1 MTCKNFSSLASGAG
15 AARRGSCGNVRR
27 RLSHLMSVL
36 SVMQCHVK
44 CCAFAVP
51 IYGAQIL
58 SRGVRVNMKAITQCT
73 R

>member
-1 MTCKNFSSLASGAG
+1 VTCKNFSSLASGAG

-44 CCAFAVP
+44 CLLPSLYMELKFC
-51 IYGAQIL
+51 
-58 SRGVRVNMKAITQCT
+58 RVECV
-73 R
+73 